1 MDRKPSGVA
10 ENWPYALEAMA
21 GRPPSTEAPLFG
33 QRLAALRKDRGMTQP
48 QLAEV
53 IGVSVQMIEYYER
66 RARNPSVD
74 TIERVAAALGVEPA
88 YFLTGKEHKRKKPGP
103 PSALEKRIERLRRLP
118 KKEQEV
124 VLKMLDGLLSAAR

>member
-1 MDRKPSGVA
+1 
-10 ENWPYALEAMA
+10 
-21 GRPPSTEAPLFG
+21 
-33 QRLAALRKDRGMTQP
+33 MTQP